1 MEQDSVVSIKMD
13 YTLLFTIFLLASISI
28 IMLLSIQP
36 SLPTKLQTIS
46 FVHKQIFW
54 YSVGIFTGIICFLI
68 DYDRFQM
75 IGMYLYAI
83 GLILLVGLELP
94 LPSFVQTLNG
104 ATSWYRIPGLGNI
117 QPSELMKVAYIIACS
132 LVLAKNKK
140 RRLEE
145 ELEGE
150 ALLKSEWVLLG
161 QLTLLFLLPTLLL
174 VRQPDLGMT
183 MVYGAIFI
191 TYLLISEVRW
201 SILLSIF
208 SIVLIGFA
216 SLVFT
221 YIRFPVFF
229 DTYIIHEYQL
239 GRVLGWLDP
248 YRHQDAYGYQLVQSL
263 KAIGTGTLYG
273 TGLGHVEVYLPEAHT
288 DFIFAM
294 IAEQFGFIGA
304 SVVIALFFLLIFRI
318 VSISLQCHD
327 YFGSYICAGI
337 VGMISFQVFQN
348 IGMTIGLL
356 PITGLPLPFV
366 SYGGSSLV
374 SYMICI
380 GLVLNVFAR
389 TKNYMFE

>member
-1 MEQDSVVSIKMD
+1 MEQDSVVSLKMD
-13 YTLLFTIFLLASISI
+13 YTLLFTIFLLATISI
-28 IMLLSIQP
+28 IMLFSVQP
-36 SLPTKLQTIS
+36 SLPTKLQAIS

-54 YSVGIFTGIICFLI
+54 YSVGLLAGIICFVI
-68 DYDRFQM
+68 DYDRFQL

-94 LPSFVQTLNG
+94 FPSIVQTLNG
-104 ATSWYRIPGLGNI
+104 ATSWYRIPGIGNI
-117 QPSELMKVAYIIACS
+117 QPSELMKVAFIIACS
-132 LVLAKNKK
+132 LTLARSKK

-150 ALLKSEWVLLG
+150 ALLKSEWILLG
-161 QLTLLFLLPTLLL
+161 QLALLFLLPTLLL
-174 VRQPDLGMT
+174 IRQPDLGMT

-208 SIVLIGFA
+208 SIFLLGFA

-288 DFIFAM
+288 DFIFSM

-318 VSISLQCHD
+318 VSIALQCHD

>member
-1 MEQDSVVSIKMD
+1 MEQDSVVSWKID
-13 YTLLFTIFLLASISI
+13 YTLLFTIFLLAIISF

-36 SLPTKLQTIS
+36 TLPTKLQPIS
-46 FVHKQIFW
+46 FVHKQFFW
-54 YSVGIFTGIICFLI
+54 YSVGIFAGGACLFI

-75 IGMYLYAI
+75 IGMYLYGF
-83 GLILLVGLELP
+83 GLVLLIGLELP
-94 LPSFVQTLNG
+94 LSSYVQTLNG
-104 ATSWYRIPGLGNI
+104 ATSWYRLPGIGNI
-117 QPSELMKVAYIIACS
+117 QPSEFMKVAYIIACS
-132 LVLAKNKK
+132 ILLSKNKK
-140 RRLEE
+140 KLMEK

-150 ALLKSEWVLLG
+150 ALLRSEWILLG
-161 QLTLLFLLPTLLL
+161 QLALLFILPTLLL
-174 VRQPDLGMT
+174 IRQPDLGMT
-183 MVYGAIFI
+183 MVYGAIFL

-201 SILLSIF
+201 SILLTIF
-208 SIVLIGFA
+208 GVGIVTFS
-216 SLVFT
+216 SLVFS
-221 YIRFPVFF
+221 YLRFPAFF
-229 DTYIIHEYQL
+229 NKYIIHEYQL
-239 GRVLGWLDP
+239 GRVWGWLDP
-248 YRHQDAYGYQLVQSL
+248 YQHQDAYGFQLVQSL
-263 KAIGTGTLYG
+263 KAIGAGTLYG
-273 TGLGHVEVYLPEAHT
+273 TGLGHVEVSLPEAHT

-304 SVVIALFFLLIFRI
+304 SIVIALFFFLIFRI
-318 VSISLQCHD
+318 ISISLQCHD

-348 IGMTIGLL
+348 IGMTVGLL